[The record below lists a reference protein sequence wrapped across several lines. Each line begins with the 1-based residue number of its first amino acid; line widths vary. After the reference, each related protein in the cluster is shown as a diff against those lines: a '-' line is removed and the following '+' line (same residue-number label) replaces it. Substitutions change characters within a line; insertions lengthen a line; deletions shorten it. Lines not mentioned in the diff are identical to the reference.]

1 MSMNFSI
8 EARSPFLDD
17 EIYRYA
23 FARNTNN
30 KFIPKV
36 EFFKSEFPELQ
47 ELPVLSEKKGFISPI
62 GHWLRGN
69 PSFVRDQMEKLI
81 AQFGF
86 DRGFIEELSFSPS
99 MGDFENIKKLWALL
113 TLSVWS
119 ELEILG
125 SET

>member
-1 MSMNFSI
+1 MNFSI

-17 EIYRYA
+17 EIYQYA
-23 FARNTNN
+23 FARNKNK

-36 EFFKSEFPELQ
+36 EFFNSEFPELQ
-47 ELPVLSEKKGFISPI
+47 ELPVLAEKKGFISPI

-86 DRGFIEELSFSPS
+86 NRGFIEELSLSPS

-119 ELEILG
+119 ELEILDVQ
-125 SET
+125 T